1 MTKEK
6 TPNYTPAQVA
16 TIEAAAPINKEVATR
31 LASELGK
38 TVRSVI
44 AKAVRLEIYVSQ
56 GPVSKTGEPVTKK
69 ETLVAD
75 IAAIVS
81 GNLDGL
87 EKAPKAALLAIARFA
102 RSVNA
107 D

>member
-6 TPNYTPAQVA
+6 TPNYTADQVA
-16 TIEAAAPINKEVATR
+16 AIVAAAPINKEVATR
-31 LASELGK
+31 LALELGK

-69 ETLVAD
+69 DDLVAD